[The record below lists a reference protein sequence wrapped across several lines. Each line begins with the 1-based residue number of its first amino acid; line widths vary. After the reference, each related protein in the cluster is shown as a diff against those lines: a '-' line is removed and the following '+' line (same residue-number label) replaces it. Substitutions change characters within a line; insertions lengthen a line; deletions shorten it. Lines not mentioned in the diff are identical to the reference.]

1 MCRCLELIVL
11 LSCACFM
18 VLDVT
23 ALQCI
28 PPSELHITKE
38 AISRCCIPAAVPT
51 GLYCTLIYTNTHI
64 YTFCSCIMPNFIFET
79 LVKISY
85 F

>member
-1 MCRCLELIVL
+1 MCWCLELIVL
-11 LSCACFM
+11 LSCAGFM
-18 VLDVT
+18 VRDVT

-38 AISRCCIPAAVPT
+38 AISRCCIPAAVPP
-51 GLYCTLIYTNTHI
+51 GLYSTLIYTNTHI
-64 YTFCSCIMPNFIFET
+64 HTFVAALCQ
-79 LVKISY
+79 IS